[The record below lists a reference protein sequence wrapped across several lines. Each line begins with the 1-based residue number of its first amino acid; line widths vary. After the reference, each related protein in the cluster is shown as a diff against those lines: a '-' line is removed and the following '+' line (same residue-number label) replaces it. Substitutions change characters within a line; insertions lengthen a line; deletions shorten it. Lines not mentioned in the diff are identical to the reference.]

1 VTRALLIL
9 LAACGGTQTPA
20 PVAQPTGPPAWLD
33 AAEPGVAPRPYTV
46 AKLRDGMPVGLEL
59 RYRIEAADK
68 PAEIMVM
75 RVVASDEKTGTLA
88 TQMLAEDG
96 TLLKDLGTTSAEW
109 ATLVRHAT
117 FPEPATTVREVTVE
131 SPAGSFP
138 GVEYVVRKPD
148 GVTTYRFA
156 RDAPGPP
163 VVLIAEKDGQV
174 ISRMTLLSRR

>member
-1 VTRALLIL
+1 VKRALLIL
-9 LAACGGTQTPA
+9 LAACGGAQTQPPSAPPSWLTP
-20 PVAQPTGPPAWLD
+20 
-33 AAEPGVAPRPYTV
+33 AEPGVAPRPYTL

-96 TLLKDLGTTSAEW
+96 TLIKDLGTSAAEW

-117 FPEPATTVREVTVE
+117 FPEPATTVREMTVE

-163 VVLIAEKDGQV
+163 VELIAEKDGKV
-174 ISRMTLLSRR
+174 TSRMTLLSRR